1 MPWNTK
7 KVQKDIKQQGGFNC
21 RDTHLHI
28 TLLKAY
34 KFNKDWESPTYSQN
48 IWNFAGI
55 AVVILQKSKVG
66 SVYFTV
72 LLSISGWSHYAKVMG
87 KGYVWIPMVRWCP
100 EKIIPSTLSG
110 NLHPP
115 EICGEPIYSIYNWYR
130 GPPCRGNDQLLGC
143 VFGGVI
149 FFDRFETHGDS
160 RTDSAPPFWEKYVYP
175 RLGATVRGGGWTEL
189 SSSTCIWIQMSLRT
203 IRNGMVGWFFLVLV
217 NFGTRIDSNTIKRKD
232 KGLFHKLW

>member
-115 EICGEPIYSIYNWYR
+115 KSV
-130 GPPCRGNDQLLGC
+130 GNPFTPFTTGIGAHLVGVMISYLDVFLL
-143 VFGGVI
+143 VI

-160 RTDSAPPFWEKYVYP
+160 SLILHHHFGRI
-175 RLGATVRGGGWTEL
+175 RLSKVRGNCQGGR
-189 SSSTCIWIQMSLRT
+189 MNRT
-203 IRNGMVGWFFLVLV
+203 IILHLHLD
-217 NFGTRIDSNTIKRKD
+217 I
-232 KGLFHKLW
+232 